1 MFCGPL
7 LILLNFFFSP
17 LYCLSFNLRLLVY
30 PLTSS
35 TFHCIVNNNSIL
47 NKTLPSCT
55 STPKSS
61 VLAVPVQYDDVDVDR
76 ASESPRTLTLM
87 PLIIPLYYGYR
98 AWMII
103 YVSIYLIYSRNGR
116 NSLFNYILNQLT
128 FTKTCVLLCFDVSF
142 YYLVNL
148 FVLFKFELITYKRC

>member
-7 LILLNFFFSP
+7 FILLNFFFSP
-17 LYCLSFNLRLLVY
+17 LYCLSFNLRLLIW
-30 PLTSS
+30 PLASS

-55 STPKSS
+55 SIPKSS

-76 ASESPRTLTLM
+76 ASESARTLTLM
-87 PLIIPLYYGYR
+87 PLIVPLYNGYR
-98 AWMII
+98 AWMRI

-116 NSLFNYILNQLT
+116 NSLFNDILNQLT
-128 FTKTCVLLCFDVSF
+128 FTKNMCCVVFWCFCLLLS
-142 YYLVNL
+142 
-148 FVLFKFELITYKRC
+148 